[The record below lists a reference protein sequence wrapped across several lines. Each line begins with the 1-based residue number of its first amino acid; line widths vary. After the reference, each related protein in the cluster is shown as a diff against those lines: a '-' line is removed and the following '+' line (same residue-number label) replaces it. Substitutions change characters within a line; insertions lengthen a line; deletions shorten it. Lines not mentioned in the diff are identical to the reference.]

1 MDHFNMDR
9 YQILKDIKEEQN
21 YFLKLI
27 LKDV

>member
-1 MDHFNMDR
+1 MDHFNIDR

-21 YFLKLI
+21 YFVKLI